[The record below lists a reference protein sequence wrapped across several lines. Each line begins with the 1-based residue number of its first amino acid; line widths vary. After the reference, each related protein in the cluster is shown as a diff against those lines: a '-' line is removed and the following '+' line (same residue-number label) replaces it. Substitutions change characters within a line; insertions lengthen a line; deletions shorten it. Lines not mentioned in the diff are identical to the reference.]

1 MRANTLRA
9 AAVSAVI
16 AVGLFAVGCGGSD
29 SDSGS
34 SSGAA
39 AGATETSADKPVRV
53 AFVSTVAN
61 TFTQGIYKGFQDA
74 AKGKDVEVKM
84 FDAGTD
90 PQKEFNT
97 IQSIVA
103 QKQFDAIAVLPL
115 DAVSIVPAVKQAID
129 AKIKVVS
136 FNNPLGERYDTL
148 EPQVPGQTAVVMDAS
163 QFQRGIW
170 MAEMAVDACEGIDPC
185 EVAWLSGLA
194 GIAGEQ
200 ALVDGYKKGLS
211 SASNVKLAT
220 VRAAGGYTAELGR
233 TASQNILQANSGID
247 VIAGSD
253 QLIHG
258 AQLAVDSAKVNGKVK
273 LIGLGGSK
281 IAINGIKSGAWYGT
295 VVTLPYDVGVKSLE
309 AVVAGVRENK
319 DNQAVDVIE
328 SLGMDPKLTK
338 DNLGD
343 FKPQWDG

>member
-1 MRANTLRA
+1 MRGTALRA
-9 AAVSAVI
+9 AAAAVVT
-16 AVGLFAVGCGGSD
+16 ATALLAAGCGGSS
-29 SDSGS
+29 SDSGEAAT
-34 SSGAA
+34 SGAA
-39 AGATETSADKPVRV
+39 APASDKPVRV

-74 AKGKDVEVKM
+74 AKGKNVEIKM

-90 PQKEFNT
+90 AQKEFNLL
-97 IQSIVA
+97 QNIVA
-103 QKQFDAIAVLPL
+103 QKQFDAIAVLPI
-115 DAVSIVPAVKQAID
+115 DAVSIIPAVKAAIA

-136 FNNPLGERYDTL
+136 FNNPLGTKYDTL

-163 QFQRGIW
+163 QYQRGIW
-170 MAEMAVDACEGIDPC
+170 MAEMAVDACKGVDPC
-185 EVAWLSGLA
+185 DVAWLSGLA

-233 TASQNILQANSGID
+233 TASQNILQANPGID

-258 AQLAVDSAKVNGKVK
+258 AELAVNSAKLQGKVK

-281 IAINGIKSGAWYGT
+281 IAVQGTRSGAWYGT
-295 VVTLPYDVGVKSLE
+295 VVTLPYDVGAKSLD
-309 AVVAGVRENK
+309 AVVAGVRDGK
-319 DNQAVDVIE
+319 DGQAVDVIKA
-328 SLGMDPKLTK
+328 LGMDPKLTK
-338 DNLGD
+338 ANLGA

>member
-1 MRANTLRA
+1 MKGSSLRA
-9 AAVSAVI
+9 AVTIAVI
-16 AVGLFAVGCGGSD
+16 AMGLVAAGCGGSD
-29 SDSGS
+29 SGSSS

-39 AGATETSADKPVRV
+39 ASGSDAKADKPIRI

-61 TFTQGIYKGFQDA
+61 TFTQAIYKGFQDE
-74 AKGKDVEVKM
+74 AKGKNVEIKM

-90 PQKEFNT
+90 AQKEFNLL
-97 IQSIVA
+97 QSIVA
-103 QKQFDAIAVLPL
+103 QKQFDAIAVLPI
-115 DAVSIVPAVKQAID
+115 DAVSIIPAVKQAI
-129 AKIKVVS
+129 AANIKVVS
-136 FNNPLGERYDTL
+136 FNNPLGTKYDTL
-148 EPQVPGQTAVVMDAS
+148 EPQVEGQTAVVMDAS
-163 QFQRGIW
+163 QYQRGIW
-170 MAEMAVDACEGIDPC
+170 MAEMAVDACKGIDPC
-185 EVAWLSGLA
+185 DVSWLSGLA

-233 TASQNILQANSGID
+233 TASQNILQANPGMD

-258 AQLAVDSAKVNGKVK
+258 AQLAVDSAKLKGKVK

-281 IAINGIKSGAWYGT
+281 IAVAGTQSGLWYGT
-295 VVTLPYDVGVKSLE
+295 VVTLPYDVGTKSLD
-309 AVVAGVRENK
+309 AVIAGVRDGK
-319 DNQAVDVIE
+319 DDQAVDVIK
-328 SLGMDPKLTK
+328 SIGMDPKLTK
-338 DNLGD
+338 ANLGD

>member
-1 MRANTLRA
+1 MRASALRA
-9 AAVSAVI
+9 AAVSVVI
-16 AVGLFAVGCGGSD
+16 AIGLIVSGCGGSD
-29 SDSGS
+29 QSSSG
-34 SSGAA
+34 SGAA
-39 AGATETSADKPVRV
+39 AGGTTGTSAHKPVRV

-61 TFTQGIYKGFQDA
+61 TFTQAIYKGFQDA
-74 AKGKDVEVKM
+74 AKGKDVEIKM

-136 FNNPLGERYDTL
+136 FNNPLGQKYDTL

-170 MAEMAVDACEGIDPC
+170 MGEMAVEACKGINPC
-185 EVAWLSGLA
+185 DVAWLSGLA

-211 SASNVKLAT
+211 EAPNVKLTT

-233 TASQNILQANSGID
+233 TAAQNILQANPGMD

-258 AQLAVDSAKVNGKVK
+258 AELAVDSAKLNGKVK

-309 AVVAGVRENK
+309 AVVAGVRDNK
-319 DNQAVDVIE
+319 DGQAVDVIKA
-328 SLGMDPKLTK
+328 LGMDPKLSK
-338 DNLGD
+338 SNLGN